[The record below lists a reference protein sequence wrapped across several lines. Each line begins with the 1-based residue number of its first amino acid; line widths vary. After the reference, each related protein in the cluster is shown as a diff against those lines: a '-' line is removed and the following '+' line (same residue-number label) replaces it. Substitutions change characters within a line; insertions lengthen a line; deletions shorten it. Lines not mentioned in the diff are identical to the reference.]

1 MARGLDRINRWRH
14 RHGFGVHSPL
24 AFIIATEA
32 ISRPSRYIYYEEERI
47 ENETGNPRMRQHYT
61 RQCRLR
67 NLVNRI
73 NSSKT
78 DCSITA
84 DYIIDPRPEDID
96 KATIL
101 LSSTGGILFE
111 GRDYIITIRRQ
122 GLAFYRY
129 TV

>member
-32 ISRPSRYIYYEEERI
+32 VSRPSRYMYYEEEKI
-47 ENETGNPRMRQHYT
+47 ENETADPRLRKHFT

-67 NLVNRI
+67 NLIERLNNYGGNCIIRAEYIVNP
-73 NSSKT
+73 N
-78 DCSITA
+78 
-84 DYIIDPRPEDID
+84 PD
-96 KATIL
+96 KLNDACHR
-101 LSSTGGILFE
+101 LSQTGGILFE
-111 GRDYIITIRRQ
+111 GRDYIIIIERE
-122 GLAFYRY
+122 GLTFYRY

>member
-32 ISRPSRYIYYEEERI
+32 ITRPSRYIYYEEEQI
-47 ENETGNPRMRQHYT
+47 ENGTDNPRMRKHCT
-61 RQCRLR
+61 RRCRLR
-67 NLVNRI
+67 NLVERI

-78 DCSITA
+78 GGSITA
-84 DYIIDPRPEDID
+84 DYVIDPRPEDID
-96 KATIL
+96 KAAAL
-101 LSSTGGILFE
+101 LSRTGGILFE
-111 GRDYIITIRRQ
+111 GRDYIITIQRQ